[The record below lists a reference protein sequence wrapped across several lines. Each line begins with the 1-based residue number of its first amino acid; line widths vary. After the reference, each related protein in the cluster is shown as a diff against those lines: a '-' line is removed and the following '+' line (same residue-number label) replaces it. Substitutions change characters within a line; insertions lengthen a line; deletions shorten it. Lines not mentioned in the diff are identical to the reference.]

1 MSLVQRI
8 SDHPALKPAVAKKMF
23 GGTCFM
29 LNGNMVIG
37 TFRDGILVRVGKD
50 AHAKALTLPGTS
62 TMEMNGRKMEGYVM
76 VASAELATDKSLS
89 NWIDLALA
97 FNKTLPAKVAKA
109 AKKKAKS

>member
-8 SDHPALKPAVAKKMF
+8 SDHPALKSAVAKKMF

-29 LNGNMVIG
+29 LNGNMAIG

-50 AHAKALTLPGTS
+50 AHAKALTFPGAS

-76 VASAELATDKSLS
+76 VANDDLSTNNSLAT
-89 NWIDLALA
+89 WIDLALA
-97 FNKTLPAKVAKA
+97 FNKTLPAKATKP